1 MLAAVISS
9 NWSLIVFI
17 FLKSSA
23 TPFVWAQRKDRLFIS
38 VNLRDI
44 SGEKFELLPN
54 SLTFSA
60 NSDGKS
66 YSGAVNFFDEI
77 DVEVKS
83 ERSKKII
90 RRKNEICL

>member
-1 MLAAVISS
+1 M
-9 NWSLIVFI
+9 
-17 FLKSSA
+17 
-23 TPFVWAQRKDRLFIS
+23 
-38 VNLRDI
+38 RDI

-66 YSGAVNFFDEI
+66 YAGAVNFFDEI

-83 ERSKKII
+83 ELANIAKKI
-90 RRKNEICL
+90 RFLN